1 MNGRSGEMQVTS
13 REVTIHYIYNINYWQ
28 VFTSIYHSDCQGV
41 VLCSML
47 TVLLSRMTNVG
58 ALSGVL
64 TTLVERNRG
73 FGAAF
78 PIPLGFLIIST
89 LVFLS
94 CIRRYSK

>member
-1 MNGRSGEMQVTS
+1 
-13 REVTIHYIYNINYWQ
+13 
-28 VFTSIYHSDCQGV
+28 
-41 VLCSML
+41 
-47 TVLLSRMTNVG
+47 MTNVG
-58 ALSGVL
+58 ALSGIL

-94 CIRRYSK
+94 CIRRYSKQSFEPPLRPMQSLKWRSAI